1 MSSLR
6 AALVVPALGLGLAC
20 TAILNPRDEVQ
31 RCGSPS
37 DCSASGDNRYDVVC
51 VFPEGSNLDSTEV
64 DKICVAELRQPSCDP
79 ESYQGNPEHP
89 LIVALADNDTSR
101 YLCAVD
107 QLGLQGCPP
116 RTADNPCNDGLEV
129 VGGIC
134 DVRDSDSPARNLA
147 ILADLEAQDVLD
159 QFCRSFFCDEEFV
172 CDRDSGSVCVP
183 CDPEKPFGK
192 GGCGTVYTAGTP
204 SCIYVDAED
213 ECDAPDSS
221 TDEPNFGECTI

>member
-89 LIVALADNDTSR
+89 LIVALAQAESSTR
-101 YLCAVD
+101 YLCEPD
-107 QLGLQGCPP
+107 QLGLQGCPT
-116 RTADNPCNDGLEV
+116 RMDNTCNDGLSRNANGV
-129 VGGIC
+129 C
-134 DVRDSDSPARNLA
+134 DVPGGDAVNISL
-147 ILADLEAQDVLD
+147 IMDLEAQDVLD